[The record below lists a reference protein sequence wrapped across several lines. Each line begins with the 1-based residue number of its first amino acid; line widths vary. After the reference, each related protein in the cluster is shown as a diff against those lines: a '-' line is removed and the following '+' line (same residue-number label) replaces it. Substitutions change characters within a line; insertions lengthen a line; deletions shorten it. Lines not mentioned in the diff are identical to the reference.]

1 MDEMTYKNNPKPAA
15 VKMALEN
22 FAPAPPIDSKNHDM
36 TIDGIVKSA
45 LVIESQPARLSCSL
59 VIDIRPSGRL
69 L

>member
-1 MDEMTYKNNPKPAA
+1 
-15 VKMALEN
+15 
-22 FAPAPPIDSKNHDM
+22 M

-59 VIDIRPSGRL
+59 VIDIHPSGRL